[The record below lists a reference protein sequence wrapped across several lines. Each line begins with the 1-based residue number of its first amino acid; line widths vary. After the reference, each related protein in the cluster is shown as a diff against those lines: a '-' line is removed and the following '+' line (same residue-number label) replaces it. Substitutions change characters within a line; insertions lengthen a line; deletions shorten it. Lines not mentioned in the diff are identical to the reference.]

1 MVEIWP
7 FAERS
12 HGIAFFQLFGRL
24 AGFFTT
30 FVNPIGLKN
39 AGWKYLISYCCFLA
53 YEVVFVYF
61 MFPETFGRTL
71 EELAFCKF
79 YNRRPHRSRNCLRSI
94 ISLTLFY
101 HSVRGQGAG
110 RPSRQCRREGCR
122 RSRRA
127 PSVEEVYRGGGQEGR
142 NLKRAGNA
150 IIIRIRPLVEWQIIM
165 DSCPQPSS
173 I

>member
-30 FVNPIGLKN
+30 FVNPIGLSN

-53 YEVVFVYF
+53 YEIVFVYF

-71 EELAFCKF
+71 EELAFRKF
-79 YNRRPHRSRNCLRSI
+79 SRYCRLDYPKSTGGGFLSQMGSIILTSYPPPQYSRIRHSPRRPITPLRRWSATMMRAQSGRGSLPTWKSRDWISKVHAWWRIGEGDLRLFLRS
-94 ISLTLFY
+94 
-101 HSVRGQGAG
+101 
-110 RPSRQCRREGCR
+110 
-122 RSRRA
+122 
-127 PSVEEVYRGGGQEGR
+127 
-142 NLKRAGNA
+142 
-150 IIIRIRPLVEWQIIM
+150 
-165 DSCPQPSS
+165 
-173 I
+173 